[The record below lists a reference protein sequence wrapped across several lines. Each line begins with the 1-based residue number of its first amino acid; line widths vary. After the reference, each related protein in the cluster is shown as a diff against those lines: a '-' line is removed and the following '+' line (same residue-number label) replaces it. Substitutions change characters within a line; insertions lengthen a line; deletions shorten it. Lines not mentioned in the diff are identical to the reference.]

1 MSGAVAA
8 RCFSAVLIVHA
19 HVPSGPTAIVASI
32 RQPTLAPRRDAAA
45 DLPSDQRQMTWA
57 AAAVTALHDAVD
69 RIEAEA
75 RRDAAAAAWHAESI
89 VRFLCA
95 TVGDRIAG
103 VRVSEDQFIVITAEF
118 PGDAATD
125 QGPPFPER
133 GIATRPNWRASPRPG
148 PRRSSTRASFLAGR
162 QRRVAPTLYAKR
174 PEVLI
179 ERHRAHFDAILPFFL
194 RRGRLP
200 SVDEVPEVG
209 NLYRTVPGLDAL
221 LEAVRVAVGP
231 ETFDALVAA
240 RREDVLIYLAL
251 AKFDGRP
258 ARRRPAPHPT
268 YETALESART
278 SSAAVPCSV
287 PSSGARRVSGTRMCC
302 SWAHPSPARSWA
314 LPFWIFTT
322 DC

>member
-1 MSGAVAA
+1 M
-8 RCFSAVLIVHA
+8 LIVHA

-32 RQPTLAPRRDAAA
+32 RQPTLAPRRD
-45 DLPSDQRQMTWA
+45 

-118 PGDAATD
+118 PWDAATD
-125 QGPPFPER
+125 HGQPFPER

-209 NLYRTVPGLDAL
+209 DLYRTVPGLDAL

-240 RREDVLIYLAL
+240 SREDVLIYLAL

-278 SSAAVPCSV
+278 SSAGCSLLSAVERGKAGLWHAHV
-287 PSSGARRVSGTRMCC
+287 LLVGAPVSREELGAPILDFHHGLLGAGAPQTSARCR
-302 SWAHPSPARSWA
+302 SRDRTAHRERPP
-314 LPFWIFTT
+314 
-322 DC
+322 